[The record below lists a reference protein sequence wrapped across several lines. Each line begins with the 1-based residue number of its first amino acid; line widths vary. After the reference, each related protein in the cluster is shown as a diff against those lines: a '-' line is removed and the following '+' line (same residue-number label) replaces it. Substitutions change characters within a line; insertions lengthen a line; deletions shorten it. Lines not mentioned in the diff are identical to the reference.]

1 MFFMNYNLL
10 KDIIDLA
17 GDFEKSRK
25 AVGKEADSVEGFK
38 SWIAENFI
46 PIQAKAEPDWEGKEN
61 GRSPEGVICTMI
73 VSMNRYAKMYS
84 RAIISDTDFS
94 TQEDF
99 IYLINLRVHGRMSKM
114 ELIKMNLQ
122 DKPTGMQII
131 ARLLSRGWIR
141 QDLSP
146 TDRRS
151 KNISITDYGIKILEK
166 QMPKIRNASKIVSGN
181 LTFSEKMELIRILSK
196 LEDFHNPIFNRNIAP
211 SKLLAALNIQ

>member
-1 MFFMNYNLL
+1 MNYDLL
-10 KDIIDLA
+10 KDIVDLVS
-17 GDFEKSRK
+17 DFEKSRK
-25 AVGKEADSVEGFK
+25 AAGQEYYSVEDFK

-46 PIQAKAEPDWEGKEN
+46 PTQVKAEPDWEGKEN
-61 GRSPEGVICTMI
+61 GRSPEGVISTMF

-94 TQEDF
+94 TQDDF
-99 IYLINLRVHGRMSKM
+99 IYLINLRVRGKM
-114 ELIKMNLQ
+114 TKMQLIKINLQ

-131 ARLLSRGWIR
+131 TRLLSRGWIR

-146 TDRRS
+146 IDRRS

-166 QMPKIRNASKIVSGN
+166 QMPMIRNASKIISGN

-196 LEDFHNPIFNRNIAP
+196 LENFHNPIFNKNIAP
-211 SKLLAALNIQ
+211 SELLSLIDNQ